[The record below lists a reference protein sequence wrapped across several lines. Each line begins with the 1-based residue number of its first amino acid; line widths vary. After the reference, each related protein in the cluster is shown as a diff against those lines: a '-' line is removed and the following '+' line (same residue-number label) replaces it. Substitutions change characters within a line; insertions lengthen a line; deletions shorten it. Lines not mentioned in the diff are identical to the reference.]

1 MKLQI
6 IPEQQLTTEELK
18 TYTIPENITQDDWE
32 KGHKDLLYYKEAA
45 RYLILKSQAFGAKKF
60 GIETVAKVEAHFFLQ
75 MGIDPAKPAM
85 LERDPDTDVLKH
97 LQQSVERWMKK
108 STPEAWDKDKLTRA
122 LDLLEPMEREAKR
135 VRELLEA
142 TR

>member
-18 TYTIPENITQDDWE
+18 SYTIPEEITQEAWE

-60 GIETVAKVEAHFFLQ
+60 GIETVAKVEAHFFLK
-75 MGIDPAKPAM
+75 MGIDPTKPAM
-85 LERDPDTDVLKH
+85 LERDPETDVLKH
-97 LQQSVERWMKK
+97 IQQSVQRWMAK
-108 STPEAWDKDKLTRA
+108 SNPEAWDRDKLNRA
-122 LDLLEPMEREAKR
+122 LELLEPMEREAKR
-135 VRELLEA
+135 VRELLNK
-142 TR
+142 

>member
-6 IPEQQLTTEELK
+6 IPEQQLTAEELK
-18 TYTIPENITQDDWE
+18 TYTIPEDITVEDWE
-32 KGHKDLLYYKEAA
+32 DGHRKLLYYKEAS

-60 GIETVAKVEAHFFLQ
+60 GIETVARVQAMFCLQ
-75 MGIDPAKPAM
+75 MGIDPTKPAM
-85 LERDPDTDVLKH
+85 LERDPETDVLRH
-97 LQQSVERWMKK
+97 LQQSVERWMAK
-108 STPEAWDKDKLTRA
+108 SNPEAWDKDKLTRA